1 MATPLPRPVTHPGPQ
16 ALAAQ
21 RLAAQH
27 QIQQNGGQPPV
38 PQPPP
43 QQQPAPRPQRPPEP
57 QSAARQQPNPSSHHA
72 SPIDVAIK
80 AGPAALGF
88 LVGKGM
94 DTVFGIIPGL
104 PKDSRYQFAARP
116 EDLGKGALIGAGIV
130 GTALTAGA
138 VLGVGGGAAAAGPAV
153 ATTIGRTGGGAAGFA
168 TAQGAGTVGAG
179 AGTALAAGAAA
190 TLPLAVAE
198 IFPTTPNPG
207 PQFPTGR
214 PEQEIF
220 GGKEPFDIG
229 THRPGN
235 SEWSPGGAEIG
246 NGPNISRATI
256 TPPKNPAGTNERI
269 ARDHHI
275 PEIPYSPDAWN
286 IGRAEIFTRPD
297 TTKARFQATEAIP
310 SPQSPFGPSNFP
322 DAFPAFPTGPQPLS
336 RPTAEDRLVQPTVP
350 VVTPDIIAESP
361 RYVFVTPPET
371 QVKPGNTTSYRP
383 SDRVADALDGGI
395 DAALPGAF
403 AHSSPLDYAHSP
415 SVPITS
421 SILAALATPAS
432 AASTIIGTDTIPEIN
447 ILDNPFDF
455 PPENPPGYPPANPPA
470 FSFGPPAQSQER
482 RRRKKSKK
490 KSKKKSTKKGGIGF
504 FELSPVPFAI
514 VPPPVKTPAKK
525 KKKRSKK

>member
-1 MATPLPRPVTHPGPQ
+1 MTTPLPRPVTNPGPQ
-16 ALAAQ
+16 ARAAQ

-27 QIQQNGGQPPV
+27 QMQQNGGQPPV
-38 PQPPP
+38 PQPSPP
-43 QQQPAPRPQRPPEP
+43 QQQQPAPRPQRPPEP
-57 QSAARQQPNPSSHHA
+57 QKAQGAPSSHHA
-72 SPIDVAIK
+72 SPIDIAIK
-80 AGPAALGF
+80 TGPAALGF
-88 LVGKGM
+88 LVGMGM

-116 EDLGKGALIGAGIV
+116 EELGKGALIGAGIV
-130 GTALTAGA
+130 GTVLTAGA

-168 TAQGAGTVGAG
+168 TAHGGGTMGAG

-214 PEQEIF
+214 PEQEIVV
-220 GGKEPFDIG
+220 GKDPFDIVP
-229 THRPGN
+229 HRPGN
-235 SEWSPGGAEIG
+235 SEWTPGNAEIG

-256 TPPKNPAGTNERI
+256 APPKNPAGTNERI
-269 ARDHHI
+269 ARDLHI
-275 PEIPYSPDAWN
+275 PEIPHAPDAWG

-297 TTKARFQATEAIP
+297 TTKVRFHASEAIP
-310 SPQSPFGPSNFP
+310 SPQSPFGPSTFP
-322 DAFPAFPTGPQPLS
+322 DAFPTFPTGPHPLS
-336 RPTAEDRLVQPTVP
+336 RPTAEDRPVHPAVP
-350 VVTPDIIAESP
+350 DVMPDILVESP

-403 AHSSPLDYAHSP
+403 AHASPLGLAHSP
-415 SVPITS
+415 SLPISS
-421 SILAALATPAS
+421 SILAALAIPAS
-432 AASTIIGTDTIPEIN
+432 AASTIIGTDTVPEIN
-447 ILDNPFDF
+447 VTDNPFDF
-455 PPENPPGYPPANPPA
+455 PPENPPGYPLANPPA

-514 VPPPVKTPAKK
+514 VPPPDKKPPKK